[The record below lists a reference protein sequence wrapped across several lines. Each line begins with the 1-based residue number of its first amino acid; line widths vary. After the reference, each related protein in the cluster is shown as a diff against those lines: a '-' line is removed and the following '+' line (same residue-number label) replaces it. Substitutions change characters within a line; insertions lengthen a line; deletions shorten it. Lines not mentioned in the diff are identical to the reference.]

1 MEKLCIFSQTRYI
14 IIYLLCA
21 MQSQNYVF
29 IALFKHFISRCVS
42 IFQHICYIC
51 NAGGARNKYE
61 LSVLIWY
68 KQLFHRIFISS
79 FYLAEFVCAI
89 CLVFR
94 GRANVFIRF
103 ADLISDTTIFW
114 VEPDMYMKKY
124 YILKIL
130 DVFAM
135 VLFWWFHRKKK
146 YTSPSPFL
154 SISCGKYS
162 LQKTITLN
170 RFIYFKLSYF

>member
-1 MEKLCIFSQTRYI
+1 MENICIFPQTRYI
-14 IIYLLCA
+14 YISIYPSIVCHAIAKL
-21 MQSQNYVF
+21 SF

-42 IFQHICYIC
+42 IFQHICYTC

-68 KQLFHRIFISS
+68 KQLFHRVFISS

-124 YILKIL
+124 FKDIGCFCPGIIL
-130 DVFAM
+130 M
-135 VLFWWFHRKKK
+135 
-146 YTSPSPFL
+146 
-154 SISCGKYS
+154 IS
-162 LQKTITLN
+162 
-170 RFIYFKLSYF
+170 